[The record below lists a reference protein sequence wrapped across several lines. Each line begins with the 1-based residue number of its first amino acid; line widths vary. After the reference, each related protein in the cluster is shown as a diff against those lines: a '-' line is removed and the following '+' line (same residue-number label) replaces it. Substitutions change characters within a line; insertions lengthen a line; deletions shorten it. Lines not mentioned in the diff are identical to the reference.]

1 MANNI
6 FKPQIKNIKE
16 NLDELVSSLKLCE
29 TWEFKN
35 NIIGYY
41 IYVSIKGKNL
51 KLIINMNEDELLLYR
66 AWIYIHSNMVFIT
79 YVDDL
84 GNESTK
90 EVQKGLYNDI
100 FFRILVKMR
109 NL

>member
-1 MANNI
+1 
-6 FKPQIKNIKE
+6 
-16 NLDELVSSLKLCE
+16 
-29 TWEFKN
+29 
-35 NIIGYY
+35 
-41 IYVSIKGKNL
+41 
-51 KLIINMNEDELLLYR
+51 MNEDELLLYR

-100 FFRILVKMR
+100 FFRILVKMK